1 MSEARAFEPTG
12 GRVRTVT
19 VIPPRIRA
27 LPGMPTLAIQKKCV
41 AAYAR
46 VSTNSEEQQTSY
58 EAQVDYYTKYI
69 KSRPD
74 WEFVEV
80 YTDEGIT
87 ATNTKKREGFKE
99 MVENALA
106 GNIDLIITK
115 SVSRFARNT
124 VDSLTTIR
132 KMKDK
137 GIEVFFEKE
146 NIYTL
151 DSKGELVL
159 TIMSSLAQEES
170 RSISE
175 NVTWGRRKQFADG
188 NVCLPYKHF
197 LGYKKGE
204 DGKPEVVPAEAAIIR
219 LIYMLFL
226 EGKTPGAIA
235 DYLTE
240 QGFPTPTNKSKV
252 WHLKT
257 VESILTN
264 EKYKGSAILQKKYTV
279 NYLEKKMAVNDGQV
293 PKYYIEESH
302 EAIIPPG
309 EFEMVQEE
317 MKRRKSLSRK
327 YSGSTLFASKI
338 ICGDC
343 GAYFGAKVW
352 HSNTEYRRVVYRCNE
367 KYEKK
372 GTPRCSTSHL
382 TEEEI
387 KNGFVRALN
396 ILISDK
402 QAVLDDCRLLFDTL
416 TETAE
421 LDAQIETQMAER
433 EYAMEILKK
442 CVEDN
447 AVKEQSQLEYWKR
460 YDALAER
467 YETEKDKLEKLL
479 VLKEERKHKAE
490 LIGAFMFELSE
501 MEGIIETFDARLWFF
516 TVERV
521 VVTEGKKMTFE
532 MRNGAKIAV

>member
-1 MSEARAFEPTG
+1 MPK
-12 GRVRTVT
+12 VT
-19 VIPPRIRA
+19 VIPATRDFHTGNLKNDLR
-27 LPGMPTLAIQKKCV
+27 KKRV

-132 KMKDK
+132 KLKDK

-197 LGYKKGE
+197 LGYKKGK

-467 YETEKDKLEKLL
+467 YEAEKDKLEKLL

>member
-1 MSEARAFEPTG
+1 MPK
-12 GRVRTVT
+12 VT
-19 VIPPRIRA
+19 VIPATRDFHTGNLKSELR
-27 LPGMPTLAIQKKCV
+27 KKRV

-87 ATNTKKREGFKE
+87 ATNTKKRKGFKDMIE
-99 MVENALA
+99 YALA

-132 KMKDK
+132 KLKDK
-137 GIEVFFEKE
+137 GIEVYFEKE

-197 LGYKKGE
+197 LGYQKGA
-204 DGKPEVVPAEAAIIR
+204 DGKPEVIPAEAAIVR

-240 QGFPTPTNKSKV
+240 NNVPTPTQKKKV

-264 EKYKGSAILQKKYTV
+264 EKYKGSALLQKKYTI

-317 MKRRKSLSRK
+317 MKRRKNLSRK

-338 ICGDC
+338 VCGDC
-343 GAYFGAKVW
+343 GSYFGAKVW
-352 HSNTEYRRVVYRCNE
+352 HSNTAYRRVIYRCNE

-372 GTPRCSTSHL
+372 DAPKCETSHL

-387 KNGFVRALN
+387 KDAFVRALN
-396 ILISDK
+396 ILINEK
-402 QAVLDDCRLLFDTL
+402 QAVLDDCRLMFDTL
-416 TETAE
+416 TDTRE
-421 LDAQIETQMAER
+421 LDDQIETQTAER
-433 EYAMEILKK
+433 EYAMDILKK

-447 AVKEQSQLEYWKR
+447 AMKEQSQSEYWKR
-460 YDALAER
+460 YDSLAER
-467 YETEKDKLEKLL
+467 YEKEKEKLEILL
-479 VLKEERKHKAE
+479 ALKDERKHKAE
-490 LIGAFMFELSE
+490 LIGAFMFELNE
-501 MEGIIETFDARLWFF
+501 MDGLIDKFDARLWFF

-532 MRNGAKIAV
+532 MRNGTKIAV

>member
-1 MSEARAFEPTG
+1 
-12 GRVRTVT
+12 
-19 VIPPRIRA
+19 
-27 LPGMPTLAIQKKCV
+27 
-41 AAYAR
+41 
-46 VSTNSEEQQTSY
+46 
-58 EAQVDYYTKYI
+58 
-69 KSRPD
+69 
-74 WEFVEV
+74 
-80 YTDEGIT
+80 
-87 ATNTKKREGFKE
+87 
-99 MVENALA
+99 
-106 GNIDLIITK
+106 
-115 SVSRFARNT
+115 
-124 VDSLTTIR
+124 
-132 KMKDK
+132 
-137 GIEVFFEKE
+137 
-146 NIYTL
+146 
-151 DSKGELVL
+151 
-159 TIMSSLAQEES
+159 
-170 RSISE
+170 
-175 NVTWGRRKQFADG
+175 
-188 NVCLPYKHF
+188 
-197 LGYKKGE
+197 
-204 DGKPEVVPAEAAIIR
+204 
-219 LIYMLFL
+219 MLFL

-467 YETEKDKLEKLL
+467 YETEKNKLEKLL